1 MFSMEKNQQQTS
13 FLILLYR
20 CIPVS
25 VGRRQDA
32 HSHHLCLVF
41 PWTSLTPGVKKA
53 GRGEEEVRHA
63 DWKGKVKTFLMYNM
77 IVYVVSPKESAKN
90 C

>member
-1 MFSMEKNQQQTS
+1 MPLSPPLFEY
-13 FLILLYR
+13 FLD
-20 CIPVS
+20 V
-25 VGRRQDA
+25 
-32 HSHHLCLVF
+32 
-41 PWTSLTPGVKKA
+41 LTPGVKKA
-53 GRGEEEVRHA
+53 GRGGREVRHA